1 MINLNIIISYWDN
14 QIEKHLLDKYKLFST
29 NSYIYVK
36 YSIIETEDENQEI
49 TESFNFSKLE
59 TLNNFIYKRFKQI
72 KQNERYELNTVEYI
86 LYKNENII
94 MKDVL
99 DWEFTGF
106 FKFKKLLDEYLT
118 FIKHMNIEHNTKLL
132 NNYLIKNTSNTITN
146 TLPNEIIDMILM
158 NI

>member
-1 MINLNIIISYWDN
+1 MIHLDVIISYWDN
-14 QIEKHLLDKYKLFST
+14 EIEKPFIDKYKLFATSS
-29 NSYIYVK
+29 NIYVK
-36 YSIIETEDENQEI
+36 YSIIEIEENRETTEA
-49 TESFNFSKLE
+49 FNFSKLE

-72 KQNERYELNTVEYI
+72 KQNDTYELNTVEYI
-86 LYKNENII
+86 LYKNENVI
-94 MKDVL
+94 MKDGL

-106 FKFKKLLDEYLT
+106 FKFKKLLDEYLM

-146 TLPNEIIDMILM
+146 TLPNEIIDIILM

>member
-1 MINLNIIISYWDN
+1 MIHLDIIISYWDN
-14 QIEKHLLDKYKLFST
+14 QIEKPIIDKYKLFST
-29 NSYIYVK
+29 NSTTYVK
-36 YSIIETEDENQEI
+36 YSMIEVEENRET

-59 TLNNFIYKRFKQI
+59 TLNNFINKRFKQI
-72 KQNERYELNTVEYI
+72 KQNETYELNTVEYV
-86 LYKNENII
+86 LYKNENVI
-94 MKDVL
+94 MKDGL

-106 FKFKKLLDEYLT
+106 FKFKKILDEYLT

-146 TLPNEIIDMILM
+146 MLPEEIIDIILM